1 MHFFDMVELTPWG
14 TTVDLLK
21 VGQLSE
27 GSLVS
32 QRNVDEAVV
41 DESRHGGDG
50 GGLLATTEG
59 AGADEHTSI
68 LLPLLTGLVPEGL
81 ELGGEVAVTGGDTEE
96 DTVECLQL
104 GRVVQGSDV
113 GGLGGSIH
121 LVEDVLGEG
130 LGDLEECRITTGLAD
145 ALELSLCLQHMY

>member
-1 MHFFDMVELTPWG
+1 M
-14 TTVDLLK
+14 DLLK

-32 QRNVDEAVV
+32 QRDVDEAVV

-68 LLPLLTGLVPEGL
+68 LAPEGALLPLLAGLVPEGL
-81 ELGGEVAVTGGDTEE
+81 ELGGEVAVTCGDAEE
-96 DTVECLQL
+96 DAVEGLKLGGVVQDGDVGRL
-104 GRVVQGSDV
+104 GRRV
-113 GGLGGSIH
+113 H
-121 LVEDVLGEG
+121 LLEDLFGEC
-130 LGDLEECRITTGLAD
+130 LGDLEEGSIATSLAD
-145 ALELSLCLQHMY
+145 ALELGFGLWVV